1 MSGTDPEQRDGNL
14 PPRPAGGGK
23 NLRFWEL
30 SFEKFLETQIGG
42 EWQEPE
48 TPEAEGFVYGGTA
61 SRYRCGV
68 NDIGGL
74 RCHLMLLKVCVH
86 MPY

>member
-1 MSGTDPEQRDGNL
+1 MVIYHRDQQ
-14 PPRPAGGGK
+14 ADK
-23 NLRFWEL
+23 ISDFESFL
-30 SFEKFLETQIGG
+30 SFFFNGIFGTEIGG

-68 NDIGGL
+68 DDIGGL
-74 RCHLMLLKVCVH
+74 WCHLMLLNVCVGV
-86 MPY
+86 PY